1 MSLDWGAATR
11 LDDGSAAAPSVGV
24 ARVVSAAASH
34 WFRAAAD
41 SRSAARLE
49 AERWL
54 LLRRAPCCGGAAFAP
69 WMVVAPCV
77 AVQACAG
84 SIYSWSIFNAA
95 MDSRVWNA
103 PGTNALAFLVSVAS
117 YGLSTAALGAHIG
130 RIGPLAAVARAAV
143 LLPAAWACASAA
155 SAAGSLA
162 GLLLGY
168 GLLLGVGIAHGYLA
182 TTSVMQ
188 RWFPKRK
195 GLAAGVAVAG
205 FGIGAFA
212 WTLLGKALLSDAYSY
227 SVPGVQAA
235 FAWTAL
241 VALLLSLPFM
251 RLPPPGWLPPEAAAV
266 AAAAETEKASAAAAA
281 AVEAAAAGAAAGD
294 AAPASPSAA
303 TFSSSAAATTP
314 MSSAKTSTMQ
324 PAPADLP
331 PVLVECPA
339 VMPPP
344 SASAR
349 SPDRVYTLA
358 LAAST
363 LEFWLCA
370 MLVFCSSMPGVVFL
384 SSSAD
389 MAMYAFSLSAST
401 GFSITAAQNAVNFAG
416 RLGWGLFSDRTGR
429 KSFYLFAAI
438 AQTVAVTA
446 MPAAVRG
453 GALGVWLC
461 SFLAI
466 GSLYGGTFGVLPAL
480 TSELFG
486 PGISSATHGCM
497 LSFWALSAVVG
508 VPIFTR
514 ITATHTVAAGISP
527 SGAVVYHPSPD
538 AYAINAEWLI
548 ALPALASL
556 AAALLNTRTRDRI
569 LRRAGAQLR
578 VRLPAGRVAIFDWHR
593 DAGASAAWLRV
604 RVLDSAQQE
613 DEWAAHLLADAQAAE
628 AGCKG
633 PSSGLADLA
642 TITLSPLPAA
652 RTHTLGNN

>member
-11 LDDGSAAAPSVGV
+11 LDDGSAAAPSLR
-24 ARVVSAAASH
+24 AASCLSAAASH
-34 WFRAAAD
+34 WFRAATD

-69 WMVVAPCV
+69 WMVVVPSV

-95 MDSRVWNA
+95 MDSRVWGA

-155 SAAGSLA
+155 SASGSLA
-162 GLLLGY
+162 GLLIGY
-168 GLLLGVGIAHGYLA
+168 GVLLGVGIAHGYLA

-188 RWFPKRK
+188 KWFPRRK

-205 FGIGAFA
+205 FGVGAFA
-212 WTLLGKALLSDAYSY
+212 WTLLGKALLSDAYGF

-235 FAWTAL
+235 FACTAL
-241 VALLLSLPFM
+241 AALLLSLPSM
-251 RLPPPGWLPPEAAAV
+251 RLPPPGWPPETAV
-266 AAAAETEKASAAAAA
+266 EKA
-281 AVEAAAAGAAAGD
+281 AVE
-294 AAPASPSAA
+294 PPAA
-303 TFSSSAAATTP
+303 TPSSAAALPATP
-314 MSSAKTSTMQ
+314 SSAPAL
-324 PAPADLP
+324 PAPPAAAALSAP
-331 PVLVECPA
+331 PGVAARPGVVA
-339 VMPPP
+339 QP
-344 SASAR
+344 SATSR
-349 SPDRVYTLA
+349 TPDREYTLA
-358 LAAST
+358 AAAST

-370 MLVFCSSMPGVVFL
+370 TLVFGSSMPGVVFL

-389 MAMYAFSLSAST
+389 MAMYAFGLTASV
-401 GFSITAAQNAVNFAG
+401 GFTITAAQNAVNCAG
-416 RLGWGLFSDRTGR
+416 RLGWGLGSDRMGR
-429 KSFYLFAAI
+429 KSFYLFAAL
-438 AQTVAVTA
+438 AQTAAVAA

-453 GALGVWLC
+453 GALGAWLC

-514 ITATHTVAAGISP
+514 VTATHTVAAGVSP
-527 SGAVVYHPSPD
+527 AGAAVFHPSPD
-538 AYAINAEWLI
+538 AYAINAEWLV
-548 ALPALASL
+548 ALPALAAV

-569 LRRAGAQLR
+569 LARTRAQLR
-578 VRLPAGRVAIFDWHR
+578 VRLPAGYVAVVDCR
-593 DAGASAAWLRV
+593 RRAGARADANAAAPRA
-604 RVLDSAQQE
+604 RVLDGAQQE
-613 DEWAAHLLADAQAAE
+613 EEWAEHLAAGDGCE
-628 AGCKG
+628 AGGKDG
-633 PSSGLADLA
+633 PAADLA
-642 TITLSPLPAA
+642 TIALSPLPAA
-652 RTHTLGNN
+652 RNAHAHILS

>member
-162 GLLLGY
+162 GLLVGY
-168 GLLLGVGIAHGYLA
+168 GVLLGVGIAHGYLA

-188 RWFPKRK
+188 KWFPRRK

-205 FGIGAFA
+205 FGVGAFA
-212 WTLLGKALLSDAYSY
+212 WTLLGKALLSDAYGF

-235 FAWTAL
+235 FACTAL
-241 VALLLSLPFM
+241 VALILSLPFM
-251 RLPPPGWLPPEAAAV
+251 RLPPPGWPAPEAAASPPASPAAPPSPPTDVVPASSCV
-266 AAAAETEKASAAAAA
+266 APPAPPG
-281 AVEAAAAGAAAGD
+281 VEARPGAAA
-294 AAPASPSAA
+294 
-303 TFSSSAAATTP
+303 
-314 MSSAKTSTMQ
+314 Q
-324 PAPADLP
+324 
-331 PVLVECPA
+331 
-339 VMPPP
+339 P
-344 SASAR
+344 SASSR

-358 LAAST
+358 TAAST

-370 MLVFCSSMPGVVFL
+370 ALVFGSSMPGVVFL

-389 MAMYAFSLSAST
+389 MAMYAFGLSAAT
-401 GFSITAAQNAVNFAG
+401 GFSITAAQNAVNCAG
-416 RLGWGLFSDRTGR
+416 RLGWGLGSDRVGR
-429 KSFYLFAAI
+429 KSFYLFAAL
-438 AQTVAVTA
+438 AQTAAVAA

-453 GALGVWLC
+453 GALGAWLC
-461 SFLAI
+461 CFLAI
-466 GSLYGGTFGVLPAL
+466 GSLY
-480 TSELFG
+480 
-486 PGISSATHGCM
+486 
-497 LSFWALSAVVG
+497 
-508 VPIFTR
+508 R
-514 ITATHTVAAGISP
+514 
-527 SGAVVYHPSPD
+527 
-538 AYAINAEWLI
+538 
-548 ALPALASL
+548 
-556 AAALLNTRTRDRI
+556 
-569 LRRAGAQLR
+569 
-578 VRLPAGRVAIFDWHR
+578 
-593 DAGASAAWLRV
+593 
-604 RVLDSAQQE
+604 
-613 DEWAAHLLADAQAAE
+613 
-628 AGCKG
+628 
-633 PSSGLADLA
+633 
-642 TITLSPLPAA
+642 
-652 RTHTLGNN
+652 